1 MTFWSMNSK
10 NLNISSMNY
19 GDVEQVAQTIE
30 INGQII
36 YDSINNIVSL
46 FHKIEESGFAGSTLQ
61 SVLEAMDRLTYIPNE
76 IQEYCQKFSNT
87 AHVAVEEVKSSES
100 EVLVKLTEIISGD
113 PTTFELPDWANEI

>member
-19 GDVEQVAQTIE
+19 GDVEQVAQAIE

-46 FHKIEESGFAGSTLQ
+46 FHKIEGACSYGAAPCFSTKICFRVRY
-61 SVLEAMDRLTYIPNE
+61 S
-76 IQEYCQKFSNT
+76 
-87 AHVAVEEVKSSES
+87 
-100 EVLVKLTEIISGD
+100 KLRRS
-113 PTTFELPDWANEI
+113 AK